1 MSSIDKIRHIIA
13 VASGKGGVGKSTI
26 STNLALA
33 LHERGFRVGL
43 MDADI
48 YGPSQPKLLGQ
59 KNARVRV
66 NERQELLP
74 TENHGVAFISMGLL
88 MAEDGPVIWRAPM
101 AMKAIQQF
109 LHQVDWGEL
118 DILLLDLPPGTGD
131 VQITLAQ
138 QAPLSGAVIVSTPQ
152 DMALG
157 IARKGLKMFE
167 QVNVPILGVIEN
179 MSGYT
184 CEHCGELTKLFQ
196 SGGARRMAEEMD
208 TCFLGH
214 IPLDPKIT
222 ECSDEGSPILVQFPD
237 HPASKA
243 FLEIA
248 DQLTKL
254 LNEQDKTRTPEPTD
268 MRILDTGHLQTEW
281 PDQHVGNHSPLK
293 LRASCQCARCVNE
306 DTGEKILDTSKIPLN
321 IAINGVKRVGRY
333 ALAITFSDG
342 HSSGIYTYQRLR
354 DECECKE
361 CLEGQGVEEAFDV

>member
-138 QAPLSGAVIVSTPQ
+138 QAPLS
-152 DMALG
+152 
-157 IARKGLKMFE
+157 
-167 QVNVPILGVIEN
+167 
-179 MSGYT
+179 
-184 CEHCGELTKLFQ
+184 
-196 SGGARRMAEEMD
+196 
-208 TCFLGH
+208 
-214 IPLDPKIT
+214 
-222 ECSDEGSPILVQFPD
+222 
-237 HPASKA
+237 
-243 FLEIA
+243 EIGRA
-248 DQLTKL
+248 
-254 LNEQDKTRTPEPTD
+254 
-268 MRILDTGHLQTEW
+268 
-281 PDQHVGNHSPLK
+281 HV
-293 LRASCQCARCVNE
+293 
-306 DTGEKILDTSKIPLN
+306 
-321 IAINGVKRVGRY
+321 
-333 ALAITFSDG
+333 
-342 HSSGIYTYQRLR
+342 
-354 DECECKE
+354 
-361 CLEGQGVEEAFDV
+361 

>member
-1 MSSIDKIRHIIA
+1 MSSISKIRHIIA
-13 VASGKGGVGKSTI
+13 VASGKGGVGKSTV

-33 LHERGFRVGL
+33 LSERGFRVGL

-48 YGPSQPKLLGQ
+48 YGPSQPGLLGQ

-74 TENHGVAFISMGLL
+74 STNHGVAFISMGLL

-152 DMALG
+152 DVALG
-157 IARKGLKMFE
+157 IAKKGLKMFE
-167 QVNVPILGVIEN
+167 QVNVPILGIVEN

-184 CEHCGELTKLFQ
+184 CEHCGKLTSLFQ
-196 SGGARRMAEEMD
+196 SGGAKKMAAEME
-208 TCFLGH
+208 TNFLGN

-222 ECSDEGSPILVQFPD
+222 ECSDEGTPILVQSLE
-237 HPASKA
+237 HPSSIA

-248 DQLTKL
+248 ENLVKL
-254 LNEQDKTRTPEPTD
+254 LEEQDKTRVPEPVD
-268 MRILDTGHLQTEW
+268 LKILPNGNLEIEW
-281 PDQHVGNHSPLK
+281 PDTHLGCHSPIK

-306 DTGEKILDTSKIPLN
+306 DTGELILDTSKIPLN
-321 IAINGVKRVGRY
+321 IAITGMKRVGRY
-333 ALAITFSDG
+333 ALAITFSDS

-354 DECECKE
+354 AGCECAN
-361 CLEGQGVEEAFDV
+361 CLDDQGVEEAFDV